1 MTAIA
6 LNLDLDAITP
16 AWESFQQKLPTKI
29 SVIRTEDQYDAAVQM
44 MDQLL
49 NEIGDN
55 EQHKLIDMLDVL
67 TQLIEDYETKH
78 HAIPDA
84 EPKEVLRF
92 LMEQHG
98 LKQADLAE
106 ELGGQPVVSAILNGD
121 REINVRQA
129 KELAKRFGV
138 SAGVFI

>member
-1 MTAIA
+1 MTAMA
-6 LNLDLDAITP
+6 SNLDLDAITP
-16 AWESFQQKLPTKI
+16 AWEAFQKKLPTRI

-44 MDQLL
+44 MDKLL
-49 NEIGDN
+49 DEIGDN

-67 TQLIEDYETKH
+67 TQLIEDYESQH

-84 EPKEVLRF
+84 APKEVLRL

-98 LKQADLAE
+98 LKQADLAA

>member
-29 SVIRTEDQYDAAVQM
+29 SVIRTDDQYAAAVQM

-49 NEIGDN
+49 DEIGDN

-67 TQLIEDYETKH
+67 SQLIEDYEIKYQ
-78 HAIPDA
+78 AVPDA
-84 EPKEVLRF
+84 ESKEVLRF

-98 LKQADLAE
+98 LKQADLAD
-106 ELGGQPVVSAILNGD
+106 ELGGQPVVSAILNGE
-121 REINVRQA
+121 RAINVRQA
-129 KELAKRFGV
+129 KALAKRFGV

>member
-1 MTAIA
+1 MF
-6 LNLDLDAITP
+6 
-16 AWESFQQKLPTKI
+16 S
-29 SVIRTEDQYDAAVQM
+29 
-44 MDQLL
+44 
-49 NEIGDN
+49 
-55 EQHKLIDMLDVL
+55 
-67 TQLIEDYETKH
+67 QLIEDYEPRH

-98 LKQADLAE
+98 LKQADLAD

-121 REINVRQA
+121 RAINVRQA